1 MFKYPQSIGIN
12 NNGFPVDLR
21 INALEI
27 PQSEKEL
34 IFYQNAQELFHIAH

>member
-12 NNGFPVDLR
+12 NNDFPADLR

-27 PQSEKEL
+27 PQSEKEP
-34 IFYQNAQELFHIAH
+34 IFFQNAQELFHIAY